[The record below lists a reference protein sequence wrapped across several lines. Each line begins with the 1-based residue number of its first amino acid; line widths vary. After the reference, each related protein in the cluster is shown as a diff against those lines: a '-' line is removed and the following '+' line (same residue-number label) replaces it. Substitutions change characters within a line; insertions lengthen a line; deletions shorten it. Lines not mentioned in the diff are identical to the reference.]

1 MGLGFISQSLLLSG
15 GNSMAKIKNSVRIDL
30 SGLSIDQLVNI
41 GATEL
46 KGYDRDNLARIV
58 TKLDS
63 AANKRLVRLEKGG
76 YSTPAIRK
84 TKMSRGDRFSV
95 KGKSLKELRSQYIQV
110 SNFIK
115 SETSTV
121 KGYKKFLKRI
131 KKSFENKGVKIGG
144 SSAKDVEDFL
154 DKETRIYDWLK
165 ERNPLIEESG
175 YKYEAMMRI
184 SEFVNKS
191 DLSESA
197 IKRRTSKWLKK
208 TYEEEQKCHSIDTSN
223 FFDITEEDE

>member
-1 MGLGFISQSLLLSG
+1 
-15 GNSMAKIKNSVRIDL
+15 MAKIKNSVRINL

-63 AANKRLVRLEKGG
+63 TANKRLVRLEKAG
-76 YSTPAIRK
+76 YNTPAMRSS
-84 TKMSRGDRFSV
+84 KMSRGDRFSV
-95 KGKSLKELRSQYIQV
+95 KGKNLKELRSQYIQV
-110 SNFIK
+110 SNFLK

-197 IKRRTSKWLKK
+197 IKRRMSKWLKK
-208 TYEEEQKCHSIDTSN
+208 TYEEEQKRHSIDTSN

>member
-1 MGLGFISQSLLLSG
+1 
-15 GNSMAKIKNSVRIDL
+15 MAKIKNSVRIDL

-76 YSTPAIRK
+76 YSTPAMRA

-95 KGKSLKELRSQYIQV
+95 KGKSLKELRAQYIQV
-110 SNFIK
+110 SNLLK

-131 KKSFENKGVKIGG
+131 KKSFENKGVKIGV
-144 SSAKDVEDFL
+144 SSAKDIEDFL

-197 IKRRTSKWLKK
+197 IKRRMSKWIKK
-208 TYEEEQKCHSIDTSN
+208 TYEEEQKRHSIDTSN

>member
-1 MGLGFISQSLLLSG
+1 
-15 GNSMAKIKNSVRIDL
+15 MAKIKNSVRINL

-63 AANKRLVRLEKGG
+63 AANKRLVRLEKAG
-76 YSTPAIRK
+76 YNTPAMRSS
-84 TKMSRGDRFSV
+84 KMSRGDRFSV
-95 KGKSLKELRSQYIQV
+95 KGKNLKELRSQYIQV
-110 SNFIK
+110 SNFLK

-197 IKRRTSKWLKK
+197 IKRRMSKWLKK
-208 TYEEEQKCHSIDTSN
+208 TYEEEQKRHSIDTSN

>member
-1 MGLGFISQSLLLSG
+1 
-15 GNSMAKIKNSVRIDL
+15 MAKIKNSVRINL

-76 YSTPAIRK
+76 YNTPAMRS

-95 KGKSLKELRSQYIQV
+95 KGKNLKELRAQYIQV
-110 SNFIK
+110 SNFLK

-197 IKRRTSKWLKK
+197 IKRRMSRWLKK
-208 TYEEEQKCHSIDTSN
+208 TYEEEQKRHSIDTSN